1 MSPPHRSSTRRGFSV
16 GSAPPAGG
24 GLPADEEA
32 ILTGLWAACS
42 VSSPRIHRTAR
53 RLHLPEEFEHVIE
66 IDLGGGSGVGGEVSE
81 GWAVGYHGVPPV
93 GVGSMVYRSRA
104 TPRPASTGCARGAS
118 GGCRGEPDRQRSPA
132 GIARRRG

>member
-1 MSPPHRSSTRRGFSV
+1 MSAPHRSSTSAASV
-16 GSAPPAGG
+16 WVAHLPAGG

-32 ILTGLWAACS
+32 ILTGLGAACS

-81 GWAVGYHGVPPV
+81 GRVVDGHGGPSCRRAGLGPAADEAV
-93 GVGSMVYRSRA
+93 
-104 TPRPASTGCARGAS
+104 PRGDG
-118 GGCRGEPDRQRSPA
+118 
-132 GIARRRG
+132 